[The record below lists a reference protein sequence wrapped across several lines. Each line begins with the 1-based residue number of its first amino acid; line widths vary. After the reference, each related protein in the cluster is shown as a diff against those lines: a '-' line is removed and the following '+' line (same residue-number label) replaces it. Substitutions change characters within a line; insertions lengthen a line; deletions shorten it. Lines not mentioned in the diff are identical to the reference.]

1 MEETEMPEI
10 ELPLV
15 PARMLNE
22 FVYCPRLAVLEW
34 VDGEFAHSADTVEG
48 VLRHRS
54 VDRPGRRFRR
64 AARRQAEEVPPD
76 EPAIELCGGRDGI
89 EQRRAVELS
98 DADLGLIAKL
108 DLVEIEGDR
117 AWPIDTKKGKRP
129 HVARSAH
136 DPERVQICA
145 QGLLL
150 RANGWRCDS
159 GFLYFAGSRER
170 VEVPLDDELIE
181 LTRKSL
187 IELREVAAWDVVPPP
202 LEDSP
207 KCVGCSLAPICLPDE
222 MRYLAGQSIE
232 VRPLGAGIT
241 HRYPLYANTA
251 GALVKKKGDLLEV
264 WAADEKV
271 GEMRM
276 GEVSQLVLMG
286 RAHVTEPAV
295 RELMHREVPVVHLSQ
310 GGWLYGVTEGLPRK
324 NIRLRQQQ
332 FRKADSAEAALA
344 ISRSIV
350 RAKLLNQ
357 RVLLRRNADAE
368 ALRPALDE
376 LRRLARDAER
386 CKTLESLL
394 GIEGRGARVYF
405 EHFSAMLKP
414 TRTDSADAGF
424 GSFDFAGRNRRPPK
438 DPVNALLSFAY
449 AMLTREWV
457 SVCRSVGFDP
467 YLGFL
472 HQPRHGRPA
481 LALDLMEPFRPI
493 IADSVVVRVI
503 NNGEISRND
512 FISRMG
518 AVNLTAAGRRSFL
531 QAFEARLGQEIR
543 HPVFG
548 YRADYRRV
556 FEIEA
561 RLLARHLLGET
572 PTYSPLITR

>member
-1 MEETEMPEI
+1 MPELD
-10 ELPLV
+10 LPLV

-54 VDRPGRRFRR
+54 LDRPGRRFRR
-64 AARRQAEEVPPD
+64 TARRHQEGAEAAEPD
-76 EPAIELCGGRDGI
+76 LESSGGPDGI

-108 DLVEIEGDR
+108 DLVEIDGDR

-150 RANGWRCDS
+150 RANGWQCDS

-170 VEVPLDDELIE
+170 VEVQLDDELIE
-181 LTRKSL
+181 LTRTSL
-187 IELREVAAWDVVPPP
+187 TALREAAARDVLPPP
-202 LEDSP
+202 LDDSP

-222 MRYLAGQSIE
+222 TRYLAGQAVE

-264 WAADEKV
+264 WAAEEKV
-271 GEMRM
+271 GEMRI

-295 RELMHREVPVVHLSQ
+295 RELMHREIPVVHLSQ
-310 GGWLYGVTEGLPRK
+310 GGWLYGVTEGLPHK
-324 NIRLRQQQ
+324 NIRLRQRQ
-332 FRKADSAEAALA
+332 FRQADSPRAALA
-344 ISRSIV
+344 IARSIV

-357 RVLLRRNADAE
+357 RVLLRRNADAD

-376 LRRLARDAER
+376 LRRLSRDAER
-386 CKTLESLL
+386 CDSLESLL

-405 EHFSAMLKP
+405 EKFPSMLKP
-414 TRTDSADAGF
+414 RDADSSDDGF
-424 GSFDFAGRNRRPPK
+424 ASFDFNGRNRRPPK

-493 IADSVVVRVI
+493 VADSVVVRVI
-503 NNGEISRND
+503 NNGEISPSD

-518 AVNLTAAGRRSFL
+518 AVNLAPAGRRTFL
-531 QAFEARLGQEIR
+531 QAFEARLAQEIT

-561 RLLARHLLGET
+561 RLLARHVLAESA
-572 PTYSPLITR
+572 TYSPLVTR